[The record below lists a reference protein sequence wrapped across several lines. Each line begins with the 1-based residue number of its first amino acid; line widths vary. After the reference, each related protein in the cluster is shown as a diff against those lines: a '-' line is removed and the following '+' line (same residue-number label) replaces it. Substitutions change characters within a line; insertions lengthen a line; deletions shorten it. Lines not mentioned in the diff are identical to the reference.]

1 MLQQAEEDHQHWGS
15 GITGGNGGWGST
27 KAATDDRG
35 FSLEGGALRNG
46 GFVDPLMVSSGFGAD
61 LTSNLLRLPVQQNS
75 LSVPFSWQSLLSG
88 QANARWQLD
97 NTSFPGFAT
106 ESRVDHAKSLNV
118 FALGEENVRRDGEHE
133 STSGDGE
140 GGPAKEDWANNV
152 KSAKGN
158 WRIPGGMC
166 LLWIFSTSR
175 IKPEIILP
183 SLICINRNIC
193 SHDFC
198 GFCLGTLD
206 FCVLSIL
213 GSMKLS

>member
-1 MLQQAEEDHQHWGS
+1 MLQQGEEDHQHWGS
-15 GITGGNGGWGST
+15 GNSGGNGGWGST
-27 KAATDDRG
+27 KAATDERG

-61 LTSNLLRLPVQQNS
+61 LTSDLFRHTVQQNS

-88 QANARWQLD
+88 QANARWQPD

-118 FALGEENVRRDGEHE
+118 FALGEENVRRGGEDE

-158 WRIPGGMC
+158 WRKPGGMR
-166 LLWIFSTSR
+166 LLWIFSPSR
-175 IKPEIILP
+175 IEPEIILP
-183 SLICINRNIC
+183 SLICINRNILQ
-193 SHDFC
+193 SRFL
-198 GFCLGTLD
+198 GF
-206 FCVLSIL
+206 LS
-213 GSMKLS
+213 